1 MSYEGSYGSVAFILQ
16 DHVQQV
22 MCYTSTSLYTITH
35 RFLTGFEAL

>member
-1 MSYEGSYGSVAFILQ
+1 MSNEGSYGSVAFIPQ

-22 MCYTSTSLYTITH
+22 VRYTSTSLYTH